1 MSANPQLIGLAGVV
15 VGGAIA
21 AFAQQLRPN
30 ARTVRGAA
38 RLLREEFDL
47 TATYAADVI
56 EAGAWRPSGRAVSD
70 DVWSDRRSLLA
81 AELGRRDWIAVRDA
95 HHAVEAIWAARR
107 ATDEPLSPDAEHEL
121 QEALVPLRAGCDVLD
136 SLSGAFPTITQTYRR
151 RRRG

>member
-1 MSANPQLIGLAGVV
+1 MSASPQLIALAGVV
-15 VGGAIA
+15 VGGAIT

-47 TATYAADVI
+47 TAAYGANVI
-56 EAGAWRPSGRAVSD
+56 EEGVWQPNGRVFSD

-95 HHAVEAIWAARR
+95 HHAVEAIRAARP
-107 ATDEPLSPDAEHEL
+107 ATDEPLSPHAKRKL

-136 SLSGAFPTITQTYRR
+136 SLSGAFPTITQAYRR